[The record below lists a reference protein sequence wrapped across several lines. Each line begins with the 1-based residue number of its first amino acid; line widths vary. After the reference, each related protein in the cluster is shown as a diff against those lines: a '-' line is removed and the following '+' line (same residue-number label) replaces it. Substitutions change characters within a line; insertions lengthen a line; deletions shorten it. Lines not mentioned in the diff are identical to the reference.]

1 MAVQEKSFGR
11 YLMISLISCKA
22 SGHKKV
28 CIRLQLSICMRTR
41 EKEMC
46 EIDRNLKLVIVER

>member
-1 MAVQEKSFGR
+1 
-11 YLMISLISCKA
+11 MISLISCKA